1 MAGGHGFRALG
12 AAGSRGIVTYWHAR
26 LAESDKA
33 REYEAL
39 KARWIRDHPNATEKE
54 FDEFV
59 KWLAGWVKH

>member
-12 AAGSRGIVTYWHAR
+12 AAGSRGIVTYWQAR

-39 KARWIRDHPNATEKE
+39 KARWIREHPNSTPEE
-54 FDEFV
+54 YESFIR
-59 KWLAGWVKH
+59 WLCRWLKF